1 MIISGFKFLVSVV
14 TYFWPNLMKCPKMG
28 SNCQIFASLLAEKT
42 VLNHIKHIIILTEF
56 QEMGS
61 FGALNLHSMT
71 FKC

>member
-1 MIISGFKFLVSVV
+1 MV

-28 SNCQIFASLLAEKT
+28 SIGQIFASLLAKKA
-42 VLNHIKHIIILTEF
+42 IKPHKAYYNSKRNS

-61 FGALNLHSMT
+61 FRALNLHSMT